1 MTQHDL
7 SSALLAPDFYHYVA
21 APIAAVTEGDDALVV
36 HWPDGRLL
44 SCHRFWLRENT
55 LGQGGIDPA
64 TREGIMDP
72 AELSDAMQIAA
83 FELTES
89 CLLYTSPSP
98 RDVEESRMPSSA

>member
-7 SSALLAPDFYHYVA
+7 PAALLAPDFYHYSP

-36 HWPDGRLL
+36 SWPDGRQL
-44 SCHRFWLRENT
+44 SCHRLWLRENT
-55 LGQGGIDPA
+55 LGHGGIDAA

-83 FELTES
+83 F
-89 CLLYTSPSP
+89 
-98 RDVEESRMPSSA
+98 SSMHRATCA